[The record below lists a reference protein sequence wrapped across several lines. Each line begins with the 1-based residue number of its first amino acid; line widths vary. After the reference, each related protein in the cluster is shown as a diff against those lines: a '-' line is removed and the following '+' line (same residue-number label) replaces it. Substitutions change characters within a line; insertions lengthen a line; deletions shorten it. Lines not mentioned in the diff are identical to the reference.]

1 MSVINNLKCLQISSS
16 NPRFIHL
23 DGCNVKISLVE
34 FLDEDKVE
42 RASLLV
48 VEARGIAPYHYRT
61 SLLKSILVKDGDITV
76 ETRNSTYKFK
86 CEGVEDFYREFN
98 YKLFEGEIL

>member
-1 MSVINNLKCLQISSS
+1 MSGIKNLKCIQISSS

-61 SLLKSILVKDGDITV
+61 SLLKSVLVKDGDITV

-86 CEGVEDFYREFN
+86 SVGVEDF
-98 YKLFEGEIL
+98 

>member
-1 MSVINNLKCLQISSS
+1 MSGVNNLRCLQISSS

-61 SLLKSILVKDGDITV
+61 SLLKSVLVKDGDITV

-86 CEGVEDFYREFN
+86 CEGAEDSYKEFT
-98 YKLFEGEIL
+98 YKLFAGEIL

>member
-1 MSVINNLKCLQISSS
+1 MSGINSLKCLQVSSS

-42 RASLLV
+42 RATLMV
-48 VEARGIAPYHYRT
+48 IEARGISPYHYRT
-61 SLLKSILVKDGDITV
+61 SLLKSVLVKDGDITV
-76 ETRNSTYKFK
+76 ETRNSTYMFK
-86 CEGVEDFYREFN
+86 CEGVGDSYKEFN
-98 YKLFEGEIL
+98 YKLFEGEIC